1 MKTLIIM
8 SFLLSMSVF
17 AQSTQKS
24 QINSNF
30 YGYWLNVDYYNAL
43 INGVTPREAYKY
55 NEPYFNI
62 IISEKEN
69 KVGFSDDLN
78 EIGFY
83 DFTISN
89 SSIIFEDKLEN
100 STNTVTLVNNE
111 MFVLKNN
118 KGITKD
124 FIKYP
129 EKYQKENM
137 TFGSFL
143 PHFLINDLYFKGD
156 YITLDSL
163 KHEVSF
169 TLDGEIIGVDGYN
182 KYYVLANY
190 HYGPPDYNSLSLS
203 NSNIKKS
210 SQYFAWEK
218 SNDTLTIFSTID
230 TLGLNY
236 KKGDVFLKLKKK

>member
-1 MKTLIIM
+1 MKTLIIV
-8 SFLLSMSVF
+8 SFLFSMSLF

-24 QINSNF
+24 IINTNF
-30 YGYWLNVDYYNAL
+30 YGYWLNEDYYNAL
-43 INGVTPREAYKY
+43 INGDTPLEAYKY
-55 NEPYFNI
+55 HEPYFI
-62 IISEKEN
+62 VIISEKEN

-89 SSIIFEDKLEN
+89 SSIIFVDKLGN
-100 STNTVTLVNNE
+100 STNTLTLVNNE
-111 MFVLKNN
+111 MFVLKND
-118 KGITKD
+118 KGITKK

-143 PHFLINDLYFKGD
+143 PNFLINDLYFKGD

-182 KYYVLANY
+182 NYYVFANY
-190 HYGPPDYNSLSLS
+190 HYGPKDYNSLRMST
-203 NSNIKKS
+203 SNIKKS
-210 SQYFAWEK
+210 HKYFAWEK
-218 SNDTLTIFSTID
+218 LNDTLTIFSTID
-230 TLGLNY
+230 TFGLSH

>member
-1 MKTLIIM
+1 
-8 SFLLSMSVF
+8 MSVF

-43 INGVTPREAYKY
+43 INGDTPLEAYKY
-55 NEPYFNI
+55 HEPYFI
-62 IISEKEN
+62 VIISEKEN

-89 SSIIFEDKLEN
+89 SSIIFEDKLGN
-100 STNTVTLVNNE
+100 STNTVTLANNE

-156 YITLDSL
+156 YTTLDSL
-163 KHEVSF
+163 KMKFHLLWMGRLLE
-169 TLDGEIIGVDGYN
+169 
-182 KYYVLANY
+182 
-190 HYGPPDYNSLSLS
+190 
-203 NSNIKKS
+203 
-210 SQYFAWEK
+210 
-218 SNDTLTIFSTID
+218 
-230 TLGLNY
+230 
-236 KKGDVFLKLKKK
+236 